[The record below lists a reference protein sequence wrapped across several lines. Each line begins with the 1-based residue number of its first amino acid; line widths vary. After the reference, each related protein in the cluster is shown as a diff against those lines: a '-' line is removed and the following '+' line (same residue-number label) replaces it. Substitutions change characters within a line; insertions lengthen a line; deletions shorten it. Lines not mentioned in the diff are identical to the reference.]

1 MHVLIPMI
9 TLFKTLDV
17 ANLVRQNRKHG
28 RKFSML
34 MCWYIGRADS
44 ELQEFY
50 LLPVGE
56 KLMRLDRLAVNTVVS
71 TQDGSINTCGVPFN
85 EELEQFERNDLT
97 LTRQFQDTGAPYDL
111 GGAYMVVGTSAL
123 AQTELDGAVNIC
135 AGFYNNP
142 FLIWGRYR
150 KHLFK
155 RLFPASFLFHHTQMD
170 GRPRAGIPGGTPK
183 GNPRSEAVNTGMGPG
198 PYQFAEKAAQT
209 WITGRKRERNP
220 GGGPLVFNHKFSE
233 LATGSGNLLRL
244 SKKYFLTA

>member
-1 MHVLIPMI
+1 MPMI

-123 AQTELDGAVNIC
+123 AQTELDGTVNIC

-150 KHLFK
+150 TASVQTPVPHL
-155 RLFPASFLFHHTQMD
+155 LPVPSHSD
-170 GRPRAGIPGGTPK
+170 GR
-183 GNPRSEAVNTGMGPG
+183 EATRR
-198 PYQFAEKAAQT
+198 YSWRHSK
-209 WITGRKRERNP
+209 RKSA
-220 GGGPLVFNHKFSE
+220 V
-233 LATGSGNLLRL
+233 
-244 SKKYFLTA
+244 